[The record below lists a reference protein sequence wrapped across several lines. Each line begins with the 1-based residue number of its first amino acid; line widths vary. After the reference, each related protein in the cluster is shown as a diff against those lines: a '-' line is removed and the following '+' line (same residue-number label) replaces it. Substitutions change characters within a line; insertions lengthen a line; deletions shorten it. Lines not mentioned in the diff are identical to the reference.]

1 MWDVIVLI
9 PYHCLSIY
17 FPCTN
22 GLNVIIGLLSLV
34 NILYAGASIEMFAV
48 IVSGY
53 ESAFTGRSPT
63 SGTKTGTIKF
73 GTMLSNYGSDYD
85 QSSGNFTCEHPGIYM
100 FHFHLYRYP
109 TSSYSSAQCYI
120 QKNGSNKVIAYS
132 YPYSSAYSYYYQ
144 SSNSVVLHL
153 NQGDVITVGGCT
165 AIGSIYSYTSF
176 SGFLL
181 KAD

>member
-1 MWDVIVLI
+1 MCQQVCI
-9 PYHCLSIY
+9 
-17 FPCTN
+17 F
-22 GLNVIIGLLSLV
+22 GEF
-34 NILYAGASIEMFAV
+34 ILHAEASIEIFV
-48 IVSGY
+48 VVSGY
-53 ESAFTGRSPT
+53 ESAFTGTSPT
-63 SGTKTGTIKF
+63 SGTVSGTIKF

-109 TSSYSSAQCYI
+109 TSSYSTAQCYI
-120 QKNGSNKVIAYS
+120 KKNGSNTVIAYS
-132 YPYSSAYSYYYQ
+132 YPYSSAYGYYYQ

-153 NQGDVITVGGCT
+153 NHGDVITLGGCT